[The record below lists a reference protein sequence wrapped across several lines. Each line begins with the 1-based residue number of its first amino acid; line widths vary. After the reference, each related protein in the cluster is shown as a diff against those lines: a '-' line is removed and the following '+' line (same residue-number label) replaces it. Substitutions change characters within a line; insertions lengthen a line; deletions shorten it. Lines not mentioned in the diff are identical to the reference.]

1 MLPKEKEMEEKS
13 EKSEVQKI
21 ECDEFWSAAEHIDRV
36 SSEWIN
42 CAINTMVLGMS
53 GLTNF
58 WKEFRILEFFKIEV
72 PHTPNAIISICRD
85 D

>member
-13 EKSEVQKI
+13 EKSEVAQQT
-21 ECDEFWSAAEHIDRV
+21 ECDEVWSAAEHIDRL

-53 GLTNF
+53 GLTDVFGKNF
-58 WKEFRILEFFKIEV
+58 KSWNLPRLKFRI
-72 PHTPNAIISICRD
+72 PPMR
-85 D
+85 

>member
-1 MLPKEKEMEEKS
+1 MLPKEKEMEAKS
-13 EKSEVQKI
+13 EKSEVQRT
-21 ECDEFWSAAEHIDRV
+21 ECDEVWSAAEHIDRM

-58 WKEFRILEFFKIEV
+58 WKEFQILKFSKIEV
-72 PHTPNAIISICRD
+72 PHTPNATTSI
-85 D
+85 